1 MYMYY
6 NTLFEKKQPFFV
18 RKFKN
23 LILFFFFF
31 YKALISAQENVSIF
45 VNIFKP
51 LVIDKIR
58 DTRYRKVRS

>member
-1 MYMYY
+1 MYY

-23 LILFFFFF
+23 LILFSQIR

-45 VNIFKP
+45 VNIFDP